1 MKRIKGMNF
10 WLGLLLICLISFFG
24 MITLVSVSVKNQDWV
39 LFGVTYLSFMIGLY
53 TKI

>member
-24 MITLVSVSVKNQDWV
+24 MTTLVSVNVKNQDWV
-39 LFGVTYLSFMIGLY
+39 LFGVTYLSFIIGLY